1 MSTERP
7 ILFSGPLVRAILDG
21 RKTVTRRLQGL
32 DAINL
37 HVPGFAYRRRADTT
51 PAPDS
56 WRHVGAHR
64 RDPSVH
70 LWMPKGYTGADAAAC
85 PTLRCPSG
93 AGGDTLW
100 VRETWG
106 LAGDVPI
113 YRAEAPVGR
122 EDTVRELLDD
132 GRWRPSIHMPR
143 EFARLFLEVTDVR
156 PERLQAITREDILA
170 EGVGI
175 PALSTELLR
184 EAWVDIWDSIYGAK
198 PGQSWADNPW
208 VWRVAFRVRE
218 VRR

>member
-21 RKTVTRRLQGL
+21 RKTVTRRLIKPQ
-32 DAINL
+32 
-37 HVPGFAYRRRADTT
+37 P
-51 PAPDS
+51 
-56 WRHVGAHR
+56 
-64 RDPSVH
+64 
-70 LWMPKGYTGADAAAC
+70 
-85 PTLRCPSG
+85 PTLGRPHYCTWEDHFTDPCDDWVPRQC
-93 AGGDTLW
+93 ADPGDVLW

-106 LAGDVPI
+106 LAGDAPV

-122 EDTVRELLDD
+122 EDIVRELLDG

-143 EFARLFLEVTDVR
+143 RFARLFLEVTDVR

-184 EAWVDIWDSIYGAK
+184 EAWVDIWDGIYGAK